1 MIGVVLYFTNTPS
14 HNRSSQP
21 QRPEE
26 TTMNVRT
33 FEARRNDAAKSAPA
47 AQPAPVR
54 HQHRERDFG
63 VGYGNSSGY
72 ASNRRYSSNAFQP
85 LFRCA

>member
-1 MIGVVLYFTNTPS
+1 
-14 HNRSSQP
+14 
-21 QRPEE
+21 
-26 TTMNVRT
+26 MNVRT

-72 ASNRRYSSNAFQP
+72 ATTRRYAQDWMQP
-85 LFRCA
+85 RFRCA